1 MRLDQNKDFYP
12 NDMRW
17 IWDLGTSNAS
27 LHPDPWVSL
36 ALTWLQCL
44 SSSLGPCCTPAD
56 PQSHQGQ
63 AEKGTAFLLSHR
75 NME

>member
-1 MRLDQNKDFYP
+1 MRLYQNKDFYP
-12 NDMRW
+12 NDMGW
-17 IWDLGTSNAS
+17 IWDLGACHAS
-27 LHPDPWVSL
+27 PHPDPWVSL

-44 SSSLGPCCTPAD
+44 FPSLGPCFTPPE

-63 AEKGTAFLLSHR
+63 AEEGTAYLFSHR